1 MGGVRSVMVR
11 PIVGFESY
19 VGGRLLLDVPIG
31 EFAPAKAEEERIA
44 CECHPL
50 KQHHRSLATGG

>member
-1 MGGVRSVMVR
+1 MMVR